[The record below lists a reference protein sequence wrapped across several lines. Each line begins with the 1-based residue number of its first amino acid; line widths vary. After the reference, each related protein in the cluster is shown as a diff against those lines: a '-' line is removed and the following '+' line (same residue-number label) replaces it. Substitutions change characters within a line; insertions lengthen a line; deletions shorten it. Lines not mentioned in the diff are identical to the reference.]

1 MEEKNTAKA
10 FNPDLWFALGYITAL
25 VVMFATEKI
34 ARWLSSEAIVYTIP
48 PASENGATSETGE
61 TVTSLV
67 KEGAESE

>member
-1 MEEKNTAKA
+1 MDEENTGKP

-25 VVMFATEKI
+25 VVMYATEQI

-48 PASENGATSETGE
+48 PSSENGKASDTGE

-67 KEGAESE
+67 KEAVESE